1 MGESILQLRQIRKSF
16 DNTEVLKGIDLEVAQ
31 GEFITLLGAS
41 GCGKTTTLRI
51 IAGLELPDAGQV
63 ILEGQDI
70 TNREPNKR
78 DVNTVFQNYALFP
91 HMNVSDNVGYG
102 LKIRKVPKAEIERK
116 VEQALRLVQLEE
128 YGKRMP
134 DQLSGGQKQRIA
146 IARAVINE
154 PKVLLLDEP
163 LGALDLKLRRQMQLE
178 LKRLQK
184 QLGITFIYITHD
196 QEEAINMSDTIAV
209 MNHGRF
215 EQIGTPDEIY
225 NHPKTSYVATF
236 VGNANILTGIVESI
250 AEEEIDGTSAQI
262 TVRTDAGKVKVSMN
276 TAAKSDRGFFLQK
289 GEKVTIA
296 VRSENIRFEENKKN
310 AQQSTPNCTSE
321 NTQKSVQEPAEKTTD
336 DSCDGLTAEVIE
348 KTFAGGQLRVV
359 LKTSEGQEIVAS
371 RYGIDTNVSVGEK
384 VRCCFLPTDAVLV
397 DREERSEEVLPDQSG
412 PCAGGTHA

>member
-1 MGESILQLRQIRKSF
+1 MSEISLELKNIKKSFQEGEDVLESICLTAK
-16 DNTEVLKGIDLEVAQ
+16 K
-31 GEFITLLGAS
+31 GEFVTLLGSS

-51 IAGLELPDAGQV
+51 IAGLEQPDSGQV
-63 ILEGQDI
+63 FLNGKDV
-70 TNREPNKR
+70 TSLEPNQR
-78 DVNTVFQNYALFP
+78 NVNTVFQNYALFP
-91 HMNVSDNVGYG
+91 HMNVADNIGYG
-102 LKIRKVPKAEIERK
+102 LKLKKTSKAEISRRVKEML
-116 VEQALRLVQLEE
+116 ELVQLSGFE
-128 YGKRMP
+128 KRKP
-134 DQLSGGQKQRIA
+134 SELSGGQRQRVA
-146 IARAVINE
+146 IARALVNNPE
-154 PKVLLLDEP
+154 VLLLDEP
-163 LGALDLKLRRQMQLE
+163 LGALDLQLRRAMQHE

-184 QLGITFIYITHD
+184 KLGITFIYITHD

-225 NHPKTSYVATF
+225 NHPKTSYVAMF
-236 VGNANILTGIVESI
+236 VGNANILTGVVENI
-250 AEEEIDGTSAQI
+250 GTEETGDISKLI

-276 TAAKSDRGFFLQK
+276 TTATSDKGYLPQK

-296 VRSENIRFEENKKN
+296 VRSENIRFEENN
-310 AQQSTPNCTSE
+310 DCY
-321 NTQKSVQEPAEKTTD
+321 
-336 DSCDGLTAEVIE
+336 GLNAEVIE

-397 DREERSEEVLPDQSG
+397 DREERAEEVLPDQSG